1 MAVARTI
8 GVGVIGMGWMG
19 TVHSRSLRAAGD
31 RFFDRGL
38 RPHLVI
44 CADESAARAHGA
56 QERFGFAAASS
67 DWREVIAHPD
77 VEAVTIATPNH
88 LHLEIVRAAAS
99 AGKHVLCEKPVGR
112 SPAET
117 IAAAEAARA
126 AGVLSFVGYNYR
138 WAPLVQ
144 SARQR
149 IASGELGQL
158 THYRGR
164 FLTGY
169 ASDPH
174 GVLSWRF
181 QREYAGWGTLGDLMA
196 HAVDMAL
203 MLAGPIRR
211 VIGNRAT
218 FVPQRPLAGG
228 PGTHFNVGAATGP
241 RGDVENEDYVGAL
254 VQFANGAQ
262 GTLEACRVITGP
274 DCQMAFE
281 VNGTHGALQ
290 WDFERMNEL
299 LVQRPARLG
308 GASGYT
314 RLLSGP
320 EHPFHAR
327 FAPGPGIG
335 LGYDDLKAIEAAQFL
350 QSIVDGK
357 QGEPGLDDAANVAWV
372 LDAMARS
379 WSSERWEIVAAAD
392 RS

>member
-1 MAVARTI
+1 MARTI

-31 RFFDRGL
+31 RFFDTGI
-38 RPHLVI
+38 RPRLVI
-44 CADESAARAHGA
+44 CADEDANRARAA
-56 QERFGFAAASS
+56 QERFGFTACTS
-67 DWREVIAHPD
+67 DWQDIIAHPE
-77 VEAVTIATPNH
+77 VEAITIATPNH
-88 LHLEIVRAAAS
+88 RHLEIIRAAAA
-99 AGKHVLCEKPVGR
+99 AGKHILCEKPVGR

-117 IAAAEAARA
+117 IAAAQEARA

-144 SARQR
+144 FARQR
-149 IASGELGQL
+149 IRSGDLGRL

-181 QREYAGWGTLGDLMA
+181 QQEYAGWGTLGDLMA

-218 FVPQRPLAGG
+218 FLPHRPLATES
-228 PGTHFNVGAATGP
+228 GTHFAVGASGGSQGEVT
-241 RGDVENEDYVGAL
+241 NEDYVGAL

-281 VNGTHGALQ
+281 VNGTEGAMH

-299 LVQRPARLG
+299 LVQRPARAG
-308 GASGYT
+308 GAGGFM

-335 LGYDDLKAIEAAQFL
+335 LSYDDLKTIEAAQFL
-350 QSIVDGK
+350 QSILAGR
-357 QGEPGLDDAANVAWV
+357 QGEPGLDAAANVAQV
-372 LDAMARS
+372 LDAIARS
-379 WSSERWEIVAAAD
+379 WSSERWEDVAAAD
-392 RS
+392 QR

>member
-1 MAVARTI
+1 MARTI

-31 RFFDRGL
+31 RFFDQGIRAQ
-38 RPHLVI
+38 LVI
-44 CADESAARAHGA
+44 CADESIARATAA
-56 QERFGFAAASS
+56 QERFGFTTCTT
-67 DWREVIAHPD
+67 DWQDVIAHPD
-77 VEAVTIATPNH
+77 VEAISIATPNH
-88 LHLEIVRAAAS
+88 LHLEIVRAAAA

-112 SPAET
+112 SAAET
-117 IAAAEAARA
+117 IAAADAART

-144 SARQR
+144 FARKQ
-149 IASGELGQL
+149 IAAGELGRL

-169 ASDPH
+169 ASDPR

-181 QREYAGWGTLGDLMA
+181 QQEYAGWGTLGDLMA
-196 HAVDMAL
+196 HVVDMAL
-203 MLAGPIRR
+203 MLAGPIQR
-211 VIGNRAT
+211 VTSNHAT
-218 FVPQRPLAGG
+218 FLPSRPLATDA
-228 PGTHFNVGAATGP
+228 GTHFNVGAAAGP
-241 RGDVENEDYVGAL
+241 QGEVTNEDYVGAL
-254 VQFANGAQ
+254 VQFAGGAQ

-281 VNGTHGALQ
+281 VNGTEGAMH

-299 LVQRPARLG
+299 QVQRPARVG
-308 GASGYT
+308 GTGGFT
-314 RLLSGP
+314 RILSAP

-335 LGYDDLKAIEAAQFL
+335 LGYDDLKTIEAAQFL
-350 QSIVDGK
+350 LSIQEGR
-357 QGEPGLDDAANVAWV
+357 QGEPGLHDAAKVARV

-379 WSSERWEIVAAAD
+379 WSNERWEDIAVIGGD
-392 RS
+392 

>member
-1 MAVARTI
+1 MARTI

-31 RFFDRGL
+31 RFFDQGL
-38 RPHLVI
+38 RPQLVI
-44 CADESAARAHGA
+44 CADESVTRARGA
-56 QERFGFAAASS
+56 QERFGFAAAST
-67 DWREVIAHPD
+67 DWREVIDHPE

-88 LHLEIVRAAAS
+88 LHLEIVRAAAA
-99 AGKHVLCEKPVGR
+99 AGKHILCEKPVGR

-117 IAAAEAARA
+117 IAAAQAAWA
-126 AGVLSFVGYNYR
+126 AGVLTLVGYNYR

-144 SARQR
+144 FARQR
-149 IASGELGQL
+149 IAGGELGRL

-169 ASDPH
+169 ASDPR

-181 QREYAGWGTLGDLMA
+181 QQDYAGWGTLGDLMA

-203 MLAGPIRR
+203 MLAGPVRR
-211 VIGNRAT
+211 VTADRAT
-218 FVPQRPLAGG
+218 FVPQRPLSTGT
-228 PGTHFNVGAATGP
+228 GTHFNVGAATGP
-241 RGDVENEDYVGAL
+241 QGDVENEDYVGAL

-281 VNGTHGALQ
+281 VNGTDGAMQ

-299 LVQRPARLG
+299 LVLRPTRAGGGGFARILG
-308 GASGYT
+308 
-314 RLLSGP
+314 GP
-320 EHPFHAR
+320 EHPFHDR

-350 QSIVDGK
+350 QSIYDGK
-357 QGEPGLDDAANVAWV
+357 QGEPGLDDAAKVARV

-379 WSSERWEIVAAAD
+379 WSTERWEDVATRD
-392 RS
+392 EG